1 MRPTTYPANL
11 LPSGV
16 ELVQEYSDARS
27 KERLIFKQRTC
38 PYSTADRLAKIDQ
51 RTREGRLTRETRAE
65 LIAHVGDQPSATQRA
80 LIEQLVQI
88 RLRLALMDRK
98 FAETGGQT
106 DHDSRT
112 YLAWANSYARLL
124 RQLGPRGHK
133 AGGASLADYLAAK
146 AATQPTSGNGAS
158 TSDVLL
164 TGTAGYTA
172 AQTNA
177 VQ

>member
-1 MRPTTYPANL
+1 V

-16 ELVQEYSDARS
+16 ERAQEYRDARS
-27 KERLIFKQRTC
+27 KESLILRQRTC
-38 PYSTADRLAKIDQ
+38 PYSTADRLAKLDQ
-51 RTREGRLTRETRAE
+51 RTREGRLTREIRAE

-124 RQLGPRGHK
+124 RQLGPRGHNK

-146 AATQPTSGNGAS
+146 AATPTSGNGES
-158 TSDVLL
+158 TSDGLQAS
-164 TGTAGYTA
+164 TAGHTA
-172 AQTNA
+172 A
-177 VQ
+177 